1 MTLVVSIFGYGVW
14 YTTLRRYD
22 INQVMPMTL
31 LFPLSGLA
39 SGAWILG
46 ERMTWL
52 MWVGAALTLIGVA
65 MIIFRRPRAAAAPL
79 KA

>member
-22 INQVMPMTL
+22 IHQVMPMTL
-31 LFPLSGLA
+31 LIPLSGLA

-46 ERMTWL
+46 ESMTWL
-52 MWVGAALTLIGVA
+52 MWLGAALTLIGVA
-65 MIIFRRPRAAAAPL
+65 IIILRRPRAAAAPL